1 MVEEFLDIKSNKPY
15 QQPVSSA
22 GSLEQGGELKE
33 ITDTI
38 TMITIP
44 GTTAAA
50 GVAAIEEEKVSR
62 QERDHILLEFTRSI
76 CPDCRQVI
84 DAHVFSR
91 DGKVFMKKRCKNH
104 GLFESLISSD
114 VERYTNAYKFNKQ
127 GIMPLKFSTEV
138 KEGCPYDCGLC
149 PDHEQHSCVGVIE
162 ITNACNLRCPTCF
175 ATAEG
180 HDFLSLEE
188 VGYMLDE
195 FIDHEGG
202 TPEVIQFSGGEPTIH
217 PNILEMINLARQKN
231 IKYVMLNTN
240 GVKISMDESFVS
252 KLAKLNPVVYLQFDG
267 FRKETHV
274 RLRGEDLREIKFKA
288 IENLENYGIRIV
300 LVSTVQR
307 DVNEDE
313 IGSLV
318 DFALL
323 KKSIKGIVFQPTFYS
338 GRHPDVDPSNVVT
351 LPEVIKCITEYSK
364 HNLID
369 SDFVPTPCCFPTCNS
384 SCYLYIGDDDKNEVK
399 PLARLVNIEDYI
411 DYFMNRSVGDLGQ
424 IRESIK
430 VLNSFG
436 CCSGGLEDGLDC
448 INSSNDYGSKG
459 ISNNCCSIPLDLKG
473 IEKNIKVIMVQSFM
487 DPFNFDIKRL
497 MKCCIHEITPH
508 GKIVPICAF
517 NNIPMYREDVSAYY
531 HNRRVGGTGRKKDD
545 DGDV

>member
-1 MVEEFLDIKSNKPY
+1 MMTEEGEEFMDINSNKPY
-15 QQPVSSA
+15 QQPISST
-22 GSLEQGGELKE
+22 GSLEQRGGGQEE
-33 ITDTI
+33 IADTM
-38 TMITIP
+38 TTIP
-44 GTTAAA
+44 AKTAPAV
-50 GVAAIEEEKVSR
+50 VASVEESR
-62 QERDHILLEFTRSI
+62 HERDHIFLEFTRSI
-76 CPDCRQVI
+76 CPDCREVI

-114 VERYTNAYKFNKQ
+114 VERYTNAYKFNRQ
-127 GIMPLKFSTEV
+127 GMMPLKFGTDV

-180 HDFLSLEE
+180 HDFLSLDE

-195 FIDHEGG
+195 FIHYEGG
-202 TPEVIQFSGGEPTIH
+202 SPEVIQFSGGEPTIH
-217 PNILEMINLARQKN
+217 PNILEMINLATQKK
-231 IKYVMLNTN
+231 IKFVMLNTN
-240 GVKISMDESFVS
+240 GVKISMDESFV
-252 KLAKLNPVVYLQFDG
+252 KELAKLDPVVYLQFDG
-267 FRKETHV
+267 FRKETHE
-274 RLRGEDLREIKFKA
+274 RLRGKDLTEIKLRA

-300 LVSTVQR
+300 LVSTIQR
-307 DVNEDE
+307 NVNEDE
-313 IGSLV
+313 IGSLA
-318 DFALL
+318 DFALS

-338 GRHPDVDPSNVVT
+338 GRHPDVDPLNVVT
-351 LPEVIKCITEYSK
+351 LPEVIKCIAKNSK
-364 HNLID
+364 HNLKD
-369 SDFVPTPCCFPTCNS
+369 SDFVPTPCCYPTCNS
-384 SCYLYIGDDDKNEVK
+384 SCYLYIDDDAEIDVK

-436 CCSGGLEDGLDC
+436 CCSGGPEDGLDC
-448 INSSNDYGSKG
+448 SSSNR
-459 ISNNCCSIPLDLKG
+459 SNNYDGRGTSTNCCTIPLDLKG

-487 DPFNFDIKRL
+487 DPYNFDIKRL
-497 MKCCIHEITPH
+497 MKCCIHEITPQ

-517 NNIPMYREDVSAYY
+517 NNIPVYREDVSAYY
-531 HNRRVGGTGRKKDD
+531 YTRRAESKKTTYNIR
-545 DGDV
+545 